1 MLTLKATIRKDL
13 GKKVKNLRKM
23 GIAPAVLYGPK
34 TESLSLETN
43 LKEFEKIYAA
53 AGGSSLITLA
63 IAKGEDEAKAKAKAK
78 ASSPSDNL
86 GSKNFLVLIHAI
98 EIDAISQKPI
108 HIDFYQPRLDEEI
121 TANVP
126 LVFEGGSLAVKDL
139 GGTLVKNIHE
149 VQVKALPQ
157 NLPHEIKVNIE
168 KLKTLEDVVLI
179 RDLILPQGVKII
191 RDQQEIVASVV
202 LPEKVEEE
210 LAKPV
215 EEKVEEVEKVGE
227 KKGEEEEE
235 EKAESAKTQS
245 AQKSQEKTK

>member
-34 TESLSLETN
+34 TESLSLEIN

-63 IAKGEDEAKAKAKAK
+63 IAKGEDEAT

-86 GSKNFLVLIHAI
+86 GSKKFLVLIHAVA
-98 EIDAISQKPI
+98 IDAISQKPI

-121 TANVP
+121 AANIP

-139 GGTLVKNIHE
+139 GGTLIKNIHE

-168 KLKTLEDVVLI
+168 KLKTLQDVVLI
-179 RDLILPQGVKII
+179 KDLILPQGVKII

-227 KKGEEEEE
+227 KKKGEEEEA
-235 EKAESAKTQS
+235 EKAEPAKTQP
-245 AQKSQEKTK
+245 AQKAQEKTK

>member
-1 MLTLKATIRKDL
+1 MLVLSATIRKDL

-34 TESLSLETN
+34 TESLSLEIN
-43 LKEFEKIYAA
+43 LKEFEKIYAKA
-53 AGGSSLITLA
+53 RGSSLISLTV
-63 IAKGEDEAKAKAKAK
+63 
-78 ASSPSDNL
+78 N
-86 GSKNFLVLIHAI
+86 SKNFLVLIHAV
-98 EIDAISQKPI
+98 ETDAISQKPI

-121 TANVP
+121 AANIP
-126 LVFEGGSLAVKDL
+126 LVFEGESLAVKDL

-157 NLPHEIKVNIE
+157 NLPHEIKVDIE
-168 KLKTLEDVVLI
+168 KLKTLQDVVLI
-179 RDLILPQGVKII
+179 KDLILPQGVKII

-215 EEKVEEVEKVGE
+215 EEKVEEVEKVGGE
-227 KKGEEEEE
+227 KKGEEEEA
-235 EKAESAKTQS
+235 EKAEPAAKVQP
-245 AQKSQEKTK
+245 AQKAQEKTK

>member
-1 MLTLKATIRKDL
+1 MFTLKATIRKDL
-13 GKKVKNLRKM
+13 GKKVKNLRKK
-23 GIAPAVLYGPK
+23 GLAPAVLYGPK
-34 TESLSLETN
+34 TESLSLEIN

-53 AGGSSLITLA
+53 AGGSSLISLA
-63 IAKGEDEAKAKAKAK
+63 V
-78 ASSPSDNL
+78 N
-86 GSKNFLVLIHAI
+86 SKNFLVLIHAI
-98 EIDAISQKPI
+98 ETEAISQKPI

-121 TANVP
+121 AANVP
-126 LVFEGGSLAVKDL
+126 LAFEGESLAVKDL

-168 KLKTLEDVVLI
+168 KLKTLQDVVLI

-191 RDQQEIVASVV
+191 RDQQEIVVSVV

-215 EEKVEEVEKVGE
+215 EEKVEEVEKVGGE
-227 KKGEEEEE
+227 KKGEEEEA
-235 EKAESAKTQS
+235 EKAEPSKTQP
-245 AQKSQEKTK
+245 AQKAQEKTK

>member
-1 MLTLKATIRKDL
+1 MLALSATIRKDL
-13 GKKVKNLRKM
+13 GKKVKNLRKK

-53 AGGSSLITLA
+53 AGGSSLVSLTV
-63 IAKGEDEAKAKAKAK
+63 
-78 ASSPSDNL
+78 

-108 HIDFYQPRLDEEI
+108 HVDFYQPRLDEEI
-121 TANVP
+121 AANIP
-126 LVFEGGSLAVKDL
+126 LVFEGESLAVKDL

-168 KLKTLEDVVLI
+168 KLKTLQDVVLI
-179 RDLILPQGVKII
+179 KDLILPQGVKII

-215 EEKVEEVEKVGE
+215 EEKVEEVEKVGGD
-227 KKGEEEEE
+227 KKGEEEEA
-235 EKAESAKTQS
+235 EKAKPAAKTQPV
-245 AQKSQEKTK
+245 QKSQEKTK

>member
-63 IAKGEDEAKAKAKAK
+63 IAKGEDEAKA
-78 ASSPSDNL
+78 SSPSDKL
-86 GSKNFLVLIHAI
+86 GSKKFLVLIHAI

-126 LVFEGGSLAVKDL
+126 LTFEGGSLAVKDL

-168 KLKTLEDVVLI
+168 KLKTLEDIVLI
-179 RDLILPQGVKII
+179 KDLILPQGVKII

-215 EEKVEEVEKVGE
+215 EEKVEEVEKVGGE
-227 KKGEEEEE
+227 KKGEEETA
-235 EKAESAKTQS
+235 EKAEPAAKTQP
-245 AQKSQEKTK
+245 AQKAQEKTK

>member
-13 GKKVKNLRKM
+13 GKKVKNLRKK
-23 GIAPAVLYGPK
+23 GLAPAVLYGPK
-34 TESLSLETN
+34 TESLSLEIN

-63 IAKGEDEAKAKAKAK
+63 IVKGEDEAK
-78 ASSPSDNL
+78 ASSPSDNP

-98 EIDAISQKPI
+98 EIEAISQKPI

-121 TANVP
+121 AANVP
-126 LVFEGGSLAVKDL
+126 LAFEGESLAVKDL

-168 KLKTLEDVVLI
+168 KLKTFEDFITVK
-179 RDLILPQGVKII
+179 DLILPAGVKVLKE
-191 RDQQEIVASVV
+191 QNEVVAQVV
-202 LPEKVEEE
+202 PPEKVEEE

-215 EEKVEEVEKVGE
+215 EEKVEEVEKVE
-227 KKGEEEEE
+227 TKKPSAEEEVE
-235 EKAESAKTQS
+235 AEAGPKEQKPAAK
-245 AQKSQEKTK
+245 